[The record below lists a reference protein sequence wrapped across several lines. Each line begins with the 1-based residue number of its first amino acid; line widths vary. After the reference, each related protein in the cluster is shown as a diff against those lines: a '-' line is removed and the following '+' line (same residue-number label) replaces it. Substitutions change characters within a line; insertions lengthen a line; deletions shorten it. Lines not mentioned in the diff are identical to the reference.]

1 MKTLSPGGDDMMV
14 TELSCKA
21 HKLVKITI
29 ALLTLLSST
38 QSAHA
43 VFTLEQVLNEP
54 YFSASDIKAVRKGGF
69 GVAQI
74 HEVSDREIAVVIA
87 CLVKGKRED
96 ALAPFLGD
104 SLPVDKKLLLE
115 QGLINPETPATSFD
129 GIALDSNERDEIQ
142 HYLNVEP
149 GFGLNLSSDEID
161 TLQALR
167 GTADPAR
174 VEALLEDM
182 LHARYQSYR
191 KSGLAGAKP
200 YAREKGAAV
209 SPGEELRKTEENM
222 QGLHELYPD
231 FHNAWLSY
239 PRNLPEDII
248 GDDYFWVKLNIDER
262 PAFILSHRLAS
273 RNDDIYLVG
282 IRDYYVS
289 HFFDVSQRV
298 AVVTRLDSGKDI
310 LIYIERAW
318 VDYWS
323 GFASLSKK
331 IGHKVMKQQ
340 MEHLLEDHGICG
352 R

>member
-1 MKTLSPGGDDMMV
+1 VFFEIFRKSHNLAKSTV
-14 TELSCKA
+14 
-21 HKLVKITI
+21 
-29 ALLTLLSST
+29 ALLMLLSGS
-38 QSAHA
+38 QPVHA
-43 VFTLEQVLNEP
+43 AFTLEQVLDEP
-54 YFSASDIKAVRKGGF
+54 YFNASDIEVVRKGGF
-69 GVAQI
+69 GVAKI

-87 CLVKGKRED
+87 CLVKGTRED

-104 SLPVDKKLLLE
+104 SLPVDKKLLLD
-115 QGLINPETPATSFD
+115 QGMISAETPATSFD
-129 GIALDSNERDEIQ
+129 GISLVSNERDEIQ
-142 HYLNVEP
+142 HYLDVEP
-149 GFGLNLSSDEID
+149 GFGLNLSSDEIAA
-161 TLQALR
+161 LQALR
-167 GTADPAR
+167 GTADPAQ

-191 KSGLAGAKP
+191 KNGLAGAKP
-200 YAREKGAAV
+200 YAREKGDRV

-222 QGLHELYPD
+222 QGLHDLYPD

-239 PRNLPEDII
+239 PRNLPADII

-273 RNDDIYLVG
+273 RNEDMFLVG

-298 AVVTRLDSGKDI
+298 AVVTRLDSGNDM
-310 LIYIERAW
+310 LIYVERAW

-323 GFASLSKK
+323 GFASISKK
-331 IGHKVMKQQ
+331 IGRKVMTQQ

-352 R
+352 S